1 MGIENCCSKPNEN
14 NAVLNTEKVKSIE
27 KAGSPNDTV
36 RNEVQGSKSDT
47 NLDLNNKEN
56 QSIEVGKSNQIQVEV
71 NSPIKN
77 EKENI
82 ENVQSPNPVDTD
94 ARGPPRENNDV
105 VSPNPEEHTEEE
117 QGQEQ
122 GEEQGEVE
130 GEGQGEGEG
139 EEEGHVEGQVGE
151 QMEVQVEGQL
161 EGEDQYEAGEEYVAE
176 IHEEIEEEEDGEQ
189 NLLQEYNDNLGETIG
204 ETKIID
210 NNLAKQEG
218 NQPQNNQQKDMIE
231 QIQSGNN
238 YIITASLEGA
248 VDLNNLPAMS
258 STEVP
263 ANDDDIN
270 KFFQKAT
277 SISISNTGNIQ
288 NNPENISAV
297 PVTNYNVDYNQYSM
311 AGNLGLVGTASSVPA
326 PTNVDLNKNGIQE
339 TSSFGLNNYNVSS
352 TTQNVDLS
360 NYNISAVSST
370 PNNVDISNYNVGAVS
385 TTTNYVDLNS
395 LANNDNNNAL
405 PNENTSSTITFGVR
419 GPAEFSAVE
428 TSQVNT
434 NNIHN
439 SYGSPLQSYSY
450 NYSYVVPATSHQTNY

>member
-1 MGIENCCSKPNEN
+1 MGIENCCSKPNEIN
-14 NAVLNTEKVKSIE
+14 SVLNTEKNKSVE
-27 KAGSPNDTV
+27 KAGFPNDSV
-36 RNEVQGSKSDT
+36 RDESQGLKSDT
-47 NLDLNNKEN
+47 NQDLNNNEN
-56 QSIEVGKSNQIQVEV
+56 QSIEVGKSNQITVEV
-71 NSPIKN
+71 NSPNKN

-94 ARGPPRENNDV
+94 ERGPPRENNDV

-130 GEGQGEGEG
+130 GEEQGEGEG

-151 QMEVQVEGQL
+151 QMEIQVEGQM
-161 EGEDQYEAGEEYVAE
+161 EGGDQYEAGEEYVEE
-176 IHEEIEEEEDGEQ
+176 IHEEIEEDGEQ

-210 NNLAKQEG
+210 NNLVKQDG
-218 NQPQNNQQKDMIE
+218 NLPQNNQQKDLNE

-238 YIITASLEGA
+238 YIKTASLEGA

-263 ANDDDIN
+263 ANDEIN
-270 KFFQKAT
+270 RFFQQAN

-297 PVTNYNVDYNQYSM
+297 PVTNYNVDYNQYST
-311 AGNLGLVGTASSVPA
+311 AGNIGLVGTASSVPA
-326 PTNVDLNKNGIQE
+326 PTNIDLNKNGMQE
-339 TSSFGLNNYNVSS
+339 TGNFEVNNYNVSS
-352 TTQNVDLS
+352 TTQNVDLN
-360 NYNISAVSST
+360 NYNISALSST
-370 PNNVDISNYNVGAVS
+370 PNNVDISNYNIGAVS

-395 LANNDNNNAL
+395 LANDDNNNAL
-405 PNENTSSTITFGVR
+405 SNANASSTITFGIQ
-419 GPAEFSAVE
+419 GPAENSAVE
-428 TSQVNT
+428 TSQINI

-450 NYSYVVPATSHQTNY
+450 NYSYVVPGTSHQTNY

>member
-14 NAVLNTEKVKSIE
+14 NSDLNTEKLK
-27 KAGSPNDTV
+27 SPNDTV
-36 RNEVQGSKSDT
+36 RNEALTLKPDT
-47 NLDLNNKEN
+47 NLDLNNNEN
-56 QSIEVGKSNQIQVEV
+56 QSIEVGKSNQITVEV
-71 NSPIKN
+71 NSPNKN

-82 ENVQSPNPVDTD
+82 ENVQSPNPIDTD
-94 ARGPPRENNDV
+94 ARGSPRENNDV
-105 VSPNPEEHTEEE
+105 VSPNPEEHTEEK

-122 GEEQGEVE
+122 REEQVEVE

-139 EEEGHVEGQVGE
+139 EEGGHLEGQVGE

-161 EGEDQYEAGEEYVAE
+161 EGEDQYYTGEEYVAE

-210 NNLAKQEG
+210 NNLVKQEG

-238 YIITASLEGA
+238 YINTASLEGA

-263 ANDDDIN
+263 TNDDIN

-297 PVTNYNVDYNQYSM
+297 PVTNYNVDYNQYLT
-311 AGNLGLVGTASSVPA
+311 AGNLGLVGTTSSVPA
-326 PTNVDLNKNGIQE
+326 PTNVDLNKNGMQE
-339 TSSFGLNNYNVSS
+339 TGNFGLNNNNISS

-395 LANNDNNNAL
+395 LANDDNNNAL
-405 PNENTSSTITFGVR
+405 PNENASSTITFGVR
-419 GPAEFSAVE
+419 GPGEFSAVE
-428 TSQVNT
+428 TSQVNI

-439 SYGSPLQSYSY
+439 SYGSPVQSYSY
-450 NYSYVVPATSHQTNY
+450 NYSYVVPGASHQTNY